1 MATPK
6 EQHEARRGR
15 VTGTDWERRREQELA
30 RARALAA
37 ERSDPVPPGMGEE
50 SERATTTDD

>member
-15 VTGTDWERRREQELA
+15 VTGTDWERRRELELA
-30 RARALAA
+30 RARELSA
-37 ERSDPVPPGMGEE
+37 EHGEPPPPGM
-50 SERATTTDD
+50 SDDTERATTIAP